1 MKFIYVNIMPYRDLP
16 EDFVQNHES
25 VWVTIP
31 SELYDAE
38 KGHLMFNEY
47 VDQYEIAVDA
57 GFDAVGFNEHHGNA
71 YGLDNSPNIMAA
83 MLARKVR
90 QTEKTCIVLI
100 GDSIA
105 LYNPPI
111 RVAEELAMLDNITG
125 GRVVAGFPAGT
136 SMDTNYVYGIPPAEL
151 RPRFY
156 EALDLIKQAWT
167 RSEVFP
173 FNGKY
178 TQLKHVNLWPRL
190 IKSRIRR
197 SGFPGAGV

>member
-90 QTEKTCIVLI
+90 QTEKNMYC
-100 GDSIA
+100 A
-105 LYNPPI
+105 HW
-111 RVAEELAMLDNITG
+111 R
-125 GRVVAGFPAGT
+125 
-136 SMDTNYVYGIPPAEL
+136 
-151 RPRFY
+151 
-156 EALDLIKQAWT
+156 
-167 RSEVFP
+167 
-173 FNGKY
+173 
-178 TQLKHVNLWPRL
+178 
-190 IKSRIRR
+190 
-197 SGFPGAGV
+197 